1 MSPPDMV
8 TSCGPPAPAVME
20 AAVTA
25 SEAGQ
30 LNDENH
36 NVCLEVEITP
46 TQGEI
51 SVGESKFFL
60 CEVRFKILPNNHL
73 QIRGIKK
80 TDEGSYTCEGRL
92 MARGEIDL
100 KIIRVIVNVL
110 PTIRVW
116 QSEVN
121 ATAGVG
127 QSAMLTCAADGYP
140 EPMVT
145 WARASVLLE
154 SGEKYSFNE
163 DGSEM
168 TIMEVAKLD
177 EGEYTC
183 IAKNKAGE
191 SEQELSLRVFVK
203 PKITFLLNQSTSEME
218 EQVTL
223 TCEASGDPTPTI
235 NWSFGLR
242 PFTEGEQ
249 ASWTRPEQHKSLD
262 GNIVVRSDA
271 HAPKIQG
278 SVTVYTWEGNAANIS
293 CEVLA
298 HPSDVTPE
306 SENDFGSYNC
316 TASNEMGTESK
327 EFLLIQADVPSA
339 PSLREV
345 EPFSSSARVEFQGPD
360 ATGGVPVLRYRA
372 EWKTVGM
379 GSWVQRVYEVHG
391 GALSEVTITGL
402 KPGTNYL
409 VKMSAINGKG
419 EGETSPAVV
428 FKTEPVREPEPPKL
442 EGTLQTKG
450 NSLKVN
456 WFKQD
461 DGGSPI
467 THYLVR
473 YKPKH
478 QADWKPEIRLPS
490 GSEYVVLSGLEW
502 NTEYDVFV
510 VAENQQGKSQPGTL
524 TFRTSPEP
532 AAIPGILILAF
543 VLLLLAVDVTC
554 YFTNKCGLIIKDE
567 SKEPI
572 VEVKTED
579 ELAAHTAALALDTLS
594 SVATNSDTANTTYD
608 PAQDSPS
615 SESTALTCSLSALA
629 TDPLPAPAPAPTPES
644 NTAPPTPL
652 ISTSDITARVA
663 PLLDLLGDSSPR
675 AENKMSATAV
685 NATDS
690 PKSPKKSPIPI
701 PPRRRNSNRPAPSPP
716 TPKSPTPTHS
726 TPSPT
731 VAPRKSAPDS
741 PSLAPSTASPTP
753 NTRKAAP
760 IAPDSLSPAPT
771 PLTPPPLNLHLLP
784 PALLNQS
791 LLPPTVLDS
800 STPAPDTDKPDS
812 TTKDTHTPA
821 SNIDPTTTSTPK
833 SVPSAPTTAFNAD
846 ITAAIVHED
855 TTKYAPVFPDILTP
869 IPAPTNAPTPAPNAP
884 TAPSFAT
891 PAAPMVTITP
901 ASTTYDTP
909 TPTLTTHMP
918 TTTEPQ
924 AQEIELELTNGVETE
939 SPSLPPAEPT
949 RFQSSPTPS
958 AAPVLSSSSSSLANR
973 DGFGADLQA
982 SGPPALEELDSL
994 AKAAPL
1000 NYEKIFEEKS
1010 KTEEVK
1016 TALSEVTT
1024 EHNDP
1029 PTLTQPTQPMTLPRT
1044 APLARAPPSP
1054 SNTAPPTPL
1063 ISTSDITAR
1072 VAPLLDLLGDSSPR
1086 AENKMSA
1093 TAVNAT
1099 DSPKSPKKSPIPIPP
1114 RRRNSNRPAP
1124 SPPTP
1129 KSPTP
1134 THSTPSPTVAPR
1146 KSAPDSPSLAPS
1158 TASPT
1163 PNTRKAA
1170 PIAPDSLS
1178 PAPTVFTFPASDT
1191 STLKPAPTA
1200 TSTAK
1205 PVPVTP
1211 TVLDSSTPAPDTDK
1225 PDSTTKDTH
1234 TPASNIDPTTTSTP
1248 KSVPSAPTTAFNAD
1262 ITAAIVH
1269 EDTTKYAPVFPDI
1282 LTPIPA
1288 PTNAPT
1294 PAPNAPTAPSF
1305 ATPAAPMVTITPAS
1319 TTYDTPTPTLTTHM
1333 PTTTEPQAQEI
1344 ELELT
1349 NGVETE
1355 SPSLPPAEPTRFQ
1368 SSPTP
1373 SAAPVLSSSSS
1384 SLANRDGFGADLQ
1397 ASGPPALEELDSLAK
1412 AAPLNYEKIFEE
1424 KSKTE
1429 EVKTALSE
1437 VTTEHNDVTQTN
1449 ASASDSKA

>member
-1 MSPPDMV
+1 MLHAKDFILALLLVGS
-8 TSCGPPAPAVME
+8 T
-20 AAVTA
+20 
-25 SEAGQ
+25 
-30 LNDENH
+30 
-36 NVCLEVEITP
+36 VCLEVEITP

-60 CEVRFKILPNNHL
+60 CEIVGVAKEIDWYSPSGERIEPNKPEITVTRNDESSSTLTLYKAGVDSAGTYKCLATNGDQSAEATVNVKFYQRITFKNAPSPQEFNEGDNANIVCDVISSPPPTIIWKHKGAKIQMEKDVRFKILPNSHL

-127 QSAMLTCAADGYP
+127 QSAILTCAADGYP

-145 WARASVLLE
+145 WARAGVLLE
-154 SGEKYSFNE
+154 SGDKYSFNE

-191 SEQELSLRVFVK
+191 SEQEVSLRVFVK

-262 GNIVVRSDA
+262 GNVVVRSDA
-271 HAPKIQG
+271 RVSSLTLKYANFTDAGQYLCSARNAIGVDSQPAYLEVRYAPKIQG

-298 HPSDVTPE
+298 HPSDVSMLWLRDGFQLPNDNVTKTKVFQSPTASYLEVTPE

-339 PSLREV
+339 PSLGEV
-345 EPFSSSARVEFQGPD
+345 EPFSSSARVEFQEPD
-360 ATGGVPVLRYRA
+360 ATGGVPILRYRA
-372 EWKTVGM
+372 EWKTVGR
-379 GSWVQRVYEVHG
+379 GSWVQRVYDVQG
-391 GALSEVTITGL
+391 GALSEVTIIGL
-402 KPGTNYL
+402 KPETNYE

-428 FKTEPVREPEPPKL
+428 FKTEPVQGEPEPPKL

-456 WFKQD
+456 WLKQD

-502 NTEYDVFV
+502 NTEYNVFV

-524 TFRTSPEP
+524 TIRTSPEP
-532 AAIPGILILAF
+532 AAIPDIDGESALSTGIMAGILILAF

-554 YFTNKCGLIIKDE
+554 FFTNKCGLIMCLCGKPGSGAKGHNLEQGKAAFLKDE

-572 VEVKTED
+572 VEVRTED
-579 ELAAHTAALALDTLS
+579 ECTANHNAGGPTEPSETTPLTEPELAAHTAALALDTLS
-594 SVATNSDTANTTYD
+594 SVATISDTANTTYD

-615 SESTALTCSLSALA
+615 SESTALTCSLSGLA

-644 NTAPPTPL
+644 NTAPPTPF

-675 AENKMSATAV
+675 AEMYATAV
-685 NATDS
+685 SATDS

-726 TPSPT
+726 TPSHT
-731 VAPRKSAPDS
+731 VSPRKSTPES
-741 PSLAPSTASPTP
+741 PSLAPSTASPSP

-760 IAPDSLSPAPT
+760 IAPDSPSPAPT
-771 PLTPPPLNLHLLP
+771 AFTFPASDTSTAKPAPTATSTVTPVPGT
-784 PALLNQS
+784 
-791 LLPPTVLDS
+791 PTVLGS
-800 STPAPDTDKPDS
+800 STPVPDPDKPDS
-812 TTKDTHTPA
+812 TTKDTPA
-821 SNIDPTTTSTPK
+821 PNIDPTPTPTTT
-833 SVPSAPTTAFNAD
+833 SVPSAPTTAFNAE

-855 TTKYAPVFPDILTP
+855 AAKCAPLFPDILTS
-869 IPAPTNAPTPAPNAP
+869 IPAPTTP
-884 TAPSFAT
+884 TAPT
-891 PAAPMVTITP
+891 VTITP
-901 ASTTYDTP
+901 ASTIYGTP
-909 TPTLTTHMP
+909 TPTLTPHMP
-918 TTTEPQ
+918 TTTAPQ
-924 AQEIELELTNGVETE
+924 APEIELELTNGVETE
-939 SPSLPPAEPT
+939 NPSLSAAEPT
-949 RFQSSPTPS
+949 RFQSSPTSSPG
-958 AAPVLSSSSSSLANR
+958 LSSSSSPLANGN
-973 DGFGADLQA
+973 GFGADLRA
-982 SGPPALEELDSL
+982 SSPPALEELDSL

-1000 NYEKIFEEKS
+1000 NNEKIFGGEKGKAEEA
-1010 KTEEVK
+1010 EVK

-1024 EHNDP
+1024 EHN
-1029 PTLTQPTQPMTLPRT
+1029 
-1044 APLARAPPSP
+1044 
-1054 SNTAPPTPL
+1054 N
-1063 ISTSDITAR
+1063 
-1072 VAPLLDLLGDSSPR
+1072 
-1086 AENKMSA
+1086 
-1093 TAVNAT
+1093 
-1099 DSPKSPKKSPIPIPP
+1099 
-1114 RRRNSNRPAP
+1114 
-1124 SPPTP
+1124 
-1129 KSPTP
+1129 
-1134 THSTPSPTVAPR
+1134 
-1146 KSAPDSPSLAPS
+1146 
-1158 TASPT
+1158 
-1163 PNTRKAA
+1163 
-1170 PIAPDSLS
+1170 
-1178 PAPTVFTFPASDT
+1178 
-1191 STLKPAPTA
+1191 
-1200 TSTAK
+1200 
-1205 PVPVTP
+1205 
-1211 TVLDSSTPAPDTDK
+1211 
-1225 PDSTTKDTH
+1225 
-1234 TPASNIDPTTTSTP
+1234 
-1248 KSVPSAPTTAFNAD
+1248 
-1262 ITAAIVH
+1262 
-1269 EDTTKYAPVFPDI
+1269 
-1282 LTPIPA
+1282 
-1288 PTNAPT
+1288 
-1294 PAPNAPTAPSF
+1294 
-1305 ATPAAPMVTITPAS
+1305 
-1319 TTYDTPTPTLTTHM
+1319 
-1333 PTTTEPQAQEI
+1333 
-1344 ELELT
+1344 
-1349 NGVETE
+1349 
-1355 SPSLPPAEPTRFQ
+1355 
-1368 SSPTP
+1368 
-1373 SAAPVLSSSSS
+1373 
-1384 SLANRDGFGADLQ
+1384 
-1397 ASGPPALEELDSLAK
+1397 
-1412 AAPLNYEKIFEE
+1412 
-1424 KSKTE
+1424 
-1429 EVKTALSE
+1429 
-1437 VTTEHNDVTQTN
+1437 VTQTN
-1449 ASASDSKA
+1449 ASDSKA

>member
-1 MSPPDMV
+1 MLHAKDFILALLLVGS
-8 TSCGPPAPAVME
+8 T
-20 AAVTA
+20 
-25 SEAGQ
+25 
-30 LNDENH
+30 
-36 NVCLEVEITP
+36 VCLEVEITP

-60 CEVRFKILPNNHL
+60 CEIVGVAKEIDWYSPSGERIEPNKPEITVTRNDESSSTLTLYKAGVDSAGTYKCLATNGDQSAEATVNVKFYQRITFKNAPSPQEFNEGDNANIVCDVISSPPPTIIWKHKGAKIQMEKDVRFKILPNSHL

-127 QSAMLTCAADGYP
+127 QSAILTCAADGYP

-145 WARASVLLE
+145 WARAGVLLE
-154 SGEKYSFNE
+154 SGDKYSFNE

-191 SEQELSLRVFVK
+191 SEQEVSLRVFVK

-249 ASWTRPEQHKSLD
+249 SLD
-262 GNIVVRSDA
+262 GNVVVRSDA
-271 HAPKIQG
+271 RVSSLTLKYANFTDAGQYLCSARNAIGVDSQPAYLEVRYAPKIQG

-298 HPSDVTPE
+298 HPSDVSMLWLRDGFQLPNDNVTKTKVFQSPTASYLEVTPE

-339 PSLREV
+339 PSLGEV
-345 EPFSSSARVEFQGPD
+345 EPFSSSARVEFQEPD
-360 ATGGVPVLRYRA
+360 ATGGVPILRYRA
-372 EWKTVGM
+372 EWKTVGR
-379 GSWVQRVYEVHG
+379 GSWVQRVYDVQG
-391 GALSEVTITGL
+391 GALSEVTIIGL
-402 KPGTNYL
+402 KPETNYE

-456 WFKQD
+456 WLKQD

-502 NTEYDVFV
+502 NTEYNVFV

-524 TFRTSPEP
+524 TIRTSPEP
-532 AAIPGILILAF
+532 AAIPDIDGESALSTGIMAGILILAF

-554 YFTNKCGLIIKDE
+554 FFTNKCGLIMCLCGKPGSGAKGHNLEQGKAAFLKDE

-572 VEVKTED
+572 VEVRTED
-579 ELAAHTAALALDTLS
+579 ECTANHNAGGPTEPSETTPLTEPELAAHTAALALDTLS
-594 SVATNSDTANTTYD
+594 SVATISDTANTTYD

-615 SESTALTCSLSALA
+615 SESTALTCSLSGLA

-644 NTAPPTPL
+644 NTAPPTPF

-675 AENKMSATAV
+675 AEMYATAV
-685 NATDS
+685 SATDS

-726 TPSPT
+726 TPSHT
-731 VAPRKSAPDS
+731 VSPRKSTPES
-741 PSLAPSTASPTP
+741 PSLAPSTASPSP

-760 IAPDSLSPAPT
+760 IAPDSPSPAPT
-771 PLTPPPLNLHLLP
+771 AFTFPASDTSTAKPAPTATSTVTPVPGT
-784 PALLNQS
+784 
-791 LLPPTVLDS
+791 PTVLGS
-800 STPAPDTDKPDS
+800 STPVPDPDKPDS
-812 TTKDTHTPA
+812 TTKDTPA
-821 SNIDPTTTSTPK
+821 PNIDPTPTPTTT
-833 SVPSAPTTAFNAD
+833 SVPSAPTTAFNAE

-855 TTKYAPVFPDILTP
+855 AAKCAPLFPDILTS
-869 IPAPTNAPTPAPNAP
+869 IPAPTTP
-884 TAPSFAT
+884 TAPT
-891 PAAPMVTITP
+891 VTITP
-901 ASTTYDTP
+901 ASTIYGTP
-909 TPTLTTHMP
+909 TPTLTPHMP
-918 TTTEPQ
+918 TTTAPQ
-924 AQEIELELTNGVETE
+924 APEIELELTNGVETE
-939 SPSLPPAEPT
+939 NPSLSAAEPT
-949 RFQSSPTPS
+949 RFQSSPTSSPG
-958 AAPVLSSSSSSLANR
+958 LSSSSSPLANGN
-973 DGFGADLQA
+973 GFGADLRA
-982 SGPPALEELDSL
+982 SSPPALEELDSL

-1000 NYEKIFEEKS
+1000 NNEKIFGGEKGKAEEA
-1010 KTEEVK
+1010 EVK

-1024 EHNDP
+1024 EHN
-1029 PTLTQPTQPMTLPRT
+1029 
-1044 APLARAPPSP
+1044 
-1054 SNTAPPTPL
+1054 N
-1063 ISTSDITAR
+1063 
-1072 VAPLLDLLGDSSPR
+1072 
-1086 AENKMSA
+1086 
-1093 TAVNAT
+1093 
-1099 DSPKSPKKSPIPIPP
+1099 
-1114 RRRNSNRPAP
+1114 
-1124 SPPTP
+1124 
-1129 KSPTP
+1129 
-1134 THSTPSPTVAPR
+1134 
-1146 KSAPDSPSLAPS
+1146 
-1158 TASPT
+1158 
-1163 PNTRKAA
+1163 
-1170 PIAPDSLS
+1170 
-1178 PAPTVFTFPASDT
+1178 
-1191 STLKPAPTA
+1191 
-1200 TSTAK
+1200 
-1205 PVPVTP
+1205 
-1211 TVLDSSTPAPDTDK
+1211 
-1225 PDSTTKDTH
+1225 
-1234 TPASNIDPTTTSTP
+1234 
-1248 KSVPSAPTTAFNAD
+1248 
-1262 ITAAIVH
+1262 
-1269 EDTTKYAPVFPDI
+1269 
-1282 LTPIPA
+1282 
-1288 PTNAPT
+1288 
-1294 PAPNAPTAPSF
+1294 
-1305 ATPAAPMVTITPAS
+1305 
-1319 TTYDTPTPTLTTHM
+1319 
-1333 PTTTEPQAQEI
+1333 
-1344 ELELT
+1344 
-1349 NGVETE
+1349 
-1355 SPSLPPAEPTRFQ
+1355 
-1368 SSPTP
+1368 
-1373 SAAPVLSSSSS
+1373 
-1384 SLANRDGFGADLQ
+1384 
-1397 ASGPPALEELDSLAK
+1397 
-1412 AAPLNYEKIFEE
+1412 
-1424 KSKTE
+1424 
-1429 EVKTALSE
+1429 
-1437 VTTEHNDVTQTN
+1437 VTQTN
-1449 ASASDSKA
+1449 ASDSKA

>member
-1 MSPPDMV
+1 MLHAKDIILALLLVGS
-8 TSCGPPAPAVME
+8 T
-20 AAVTA
+20 
-25 SEAGQ
+25 
-30 LNDENH
+30 
-36 NVCLEVEITP
+36 VCLEVEITP

-60 CEVRFKILPNNHL
+60 CEIVGVAKEIDWYSPSGERIEPNKPEITVTRNDESSSTLTLYKAGVDSAGTYKCLATNGDQSAEATVNVKFYQRITFKNAPSPQEFNEGDNAYIVCDVISSPPPTIIWKHKGAKIQMEKDVRFKILPNNHL

-145 WARASVLLE
+145 WARAGVLLE
-154 SGEKYSFNE
+154 SGDKYSFNK

-191 SEQELSLRVFVK
+191 SEQEVSLRVFVK
-203 PKITFLLNQSTSEME
+203 PKITFLLNQSTSEMA

-249 ASWTRPEQHKSLD
+249 SLD
-262 GNIVVRSDA
+262 GNVVVRSDA
-271 HAPKIQG
+271 RVSSLTLKYAKFTDAGQYLCSARNAIGVDSQPAYLEVRYAPKIQG

-298 HPSDVTPE
+298 HPSDVSMLWLRDGFQLPNANITKAKVFQSPTASYLEVTPE

-316 TASNEMGTESK
+316 TAANEMGTESK

-339 PSLREV
+339 PSLGGV
-345 EPFSSSARVEFQGPD
+345 EAFSSSARVEFQEPD

-372 EWKTVGM
+372 EWKTVGR
-379 GSWVQRVYEVHG
+379 GTWVQMVYDVQG
-391 GALSEVTITGL
+391 GALSEITITGL
-402 KPGTNYL
+402 KPETNYE

-419 EGETSPAVV
+419 EGETSPVVV
-428 FKTEPVREPEPPKL
+428 FKTEPVRYSYANGIFHFFTEDSEGEPEPPKL

-456 WFKQD
+456 WLKQD

-524 TFRTSPEP
+524 TIRTSPEP
-532 AAIPGILILAF
+532 SAIPDIDGESALSMGIMAGILILAF

-554 YFTNKCGLIIKDE
+554 YFTNKCGLIMCLCCKPGSGAKGHNLEQGKAAFIKDE

-572 VEVKTED
+572 VEVRTED
-579 ELAAHTAALALDTLS
+579 ECTANHNAGGPTEPSETTPLTEPELAAHTAALALDTLS
-594 SVATNSDTANTTYD
+594 SVATISDTANTTYD

-644 NTAPPTPL
+644 NTAPPTPF

-675 AENKMSATAV
+675 ADNMYATAV
-685 NATDS
+685 SATDCPTS
-690 PKSPKKSPIPI
+690 PKNSPIPI

-726 TPSPT
+726 TT
-731 VAPRKSAPDS
+731 MAPRKSAPES
-741 PSLAPSTASPTP
+741 PSLAPSTASPSP

-760 IAPDSLSPAPT
+760 IAPDSPSPASMAFT
-771 PLTPPPLNLHLLP
+771 F
-784 PALLNQS
+784 
-791 LLPPTVLDS
+791 
-800 STPAPDTDKPDS
+800 
-812 TTKDTHTPA
+812 PA
-821 SNIDPTTTSTPK
+821 SDTSTSKLAPTTT

-855 TTKYAPVFPDILTP
+855 TIKCAPVFPDILTS
-869 IPAPTNAPTPAPNAP
+869 IPVPTSATPAPNAS

-891 PAAPMVTITP
+891 PAAPTVTITL
-901 ASTTYDTP
+901 ASTIYDTP
-909 TPTLTTHMP
+909 TPTLTPHMP
-918 TTTEPQ
+918 TTTAPQ
-924 AQEIELELTNGVETE
+924 APEIELELTNGVETE
-939 SPSLPPAEPT
+939 CPSMPPAEPT
-949 RFQSSPTPS
+949 RFQSSPIPS
-958 AAPVLSSSSSSLANR
+958 PAPGLSSSSSPLANGN
-973 DGFGADLQA
+973 GFGADLQA
-982 SGPPALEELDSL
+982 SSPPALEELDSP

-1000 NYEKIFEEKS
+1000 NDEKIFGGEKS
-1010 KTEEVK
+1010 KAEEAEVK

-1024 EHNDP
+1024 EHNNV
-1029 PTLTQPTQPMTLPRT
+1029 TQ
-1044 APLARAPPSP
+1044 
-1054 SNTAPPTPL
+1054 
-1063 ISTSDITAR
+1063 
-1072 VAPLLDLLGDSSPR
+1072 
-1086 AENKMSA
+1086 
-1093 TAVNAT
+1093 
-1099 DSPKSPKKSPIPIPP
+1099 
-1114 RRRNSNRPAP
+1114 RN
-1124 SPPTP
+1124 
-1129 KSPTP
+1129 
-1134 THSTPSPTVAPR
+1134 
-1146 KSAPDSPSLAPS
+1146 
-1158 TASPT
+1158 
-1163 PNTRKAA
+1163 
-1170 PIAPDSLS
+1170 
-1178 PAPTVFTFPASDT
+1178 ASD
-1191 STLKPAPTA
+1191 
-1200 TSTAK
+1200 
-1205 PVPVTP
+1205 
-1211 TVLDSSTPAPDTDK
+1211 
-1225 PDSTTKDTH
+1225 
-1234 TPASNIDPTTTSTP
+1234 N
-1248 KSVPSAPTTAFNAD
+1248 
-1262 ITAAIVH
+1262 
-1269 EDTTKYAPVFPDI
+1269 
-1282 LTPIPA
+1282 
-1288 PTNAPT
+1288 
-1294 PAPNAPTAPSF
+1294 
-1305 ATPAAPMVTITPAS
+1305 
-1319 TTYDTPTPTLTTHM
+1319 
-1333 PTTTEPQAQEI
+1333 
-1344 ELELT
+1344 
-1349 NGVETE
+1349 
-1355 SPSLPPAEPTRFQ
+1355 
-1368 SSPTP
+1368 
-1373 SAAPVLSSSSS
+1373 
-1384 SLANRDGFGADLQ
+1384 
-1397 ASGPPALEELDSLAK
+1397 K
-1412 AAPLNYEKIFEE
+1412 A
-1424 KSKTE
+1424 
-1429 EVKTALSE
+1429 
-1437 VTTEHNDVTQTN
+1437 
-1449 ASASDSKA
+1449 

>member
-1 MSPPDMV
+1 MLHAKDFILALLLVGS
-8 TSCGPPAPAVME
+8 T
-20 AAVTA
+20 
-25 SEAGQ
+25 
-30 LNDENH
+30 
-36 NVCLEVEITP
+36 VCLEVEITP

-60 CEVRFKILPNNHL
+60 CEIVGVAKEIDWYSPSGERIEPNKPEITVTRNDESSSTLTLYKAGVDSAGTYKCLATNGDQSAEATVNVKFYQRITFKNAPSPQEFNEGDNANIVCDVISSPPPTIIWKHKGAKIQMEKDVRFKILPNSHL

-127 QSAMLTCAADGYP
+127 QSAILTCAADGYP

-145 WARASVLLE
+145 WARAGVLLE
-154 SGEKYSFNE
+154 SGDKYSFNE

-191 SEQELSLRVFVK
+191 SEQEVSLRVFVK

-262 GNIVVRSDA
+262 GNVVVRSDA
-271 HAPKIQG
+271 RVSSLTLKYANFTDAGQYLCSARNAIGVDSQPAYLEVRYAPKIQG

-298 HPSDVTPE
+298 HPSDVSMLWLRDGFQLPNDNVTKTKVFQSPTASYLEVTPE

-339 PSLREV
+339 PSLGEV
-345 EPFSSSARVEFQGPD
+345 EPFSSSARVEFQEPD
-360 ATGGVPVLRYRA
+360 ATGGVPILRYRA
-372 EWKTVGM
+372 EWKTVGR
-379 GSWVQRVYEVHG
+379 GSWVQRVYDVQG
-391 GALSEVTITGL
+391 GALSEVTIIGL
-402 KPGTNYL
+402 KPETNYE

-456 WFKQD
+456 WLKQD

-502 NTEYDVFV
+502 NTEYNVFV

-524 TFRTSPEP
+524 TIRTSPEP
-532 AAIPGILILAF
+532 AAIPDIDGESALSTGIMAGILILAF

-554 YFTNKCGLIIKDE
+554 FFTNKCGLIMCLCGKPGSGAKGHNLEQGKAAFLKDE

-572 VEVKTED
+572 VEVRTED
-579 ELAAHTAALALDTLS
+579 ECTANHNAGGPTEPSETTPLTEPELAAHTAALALDTLS
-594 SVATNSDTANTTYD
+594 SVATISDTANTTYD

-615 SESTALTCSLSALA
+615 SESTALTCSLSGLA

-644 NTAPPTPL
+644 NTAPPTPF

-675 AENKMSATAV
+675 AEMYATAV
-685 NATDS
+685 SATDS

-726 TPSPT
+726 TPSHT
-731 VAPRKSAPDS
+731 VSPRKSTPES
-741 PSLAPSTASPTP
+741 PSLAPSTASPSP

-760 IAPDSLSPAPT
+760 IAPDSPSPAPT
-771 PLTPPPLNLHLLP
+771 AFTFPASDTSTAKPAPTATSTVTPVPGT
-784 PALLNQS
+784 
-791 LLPPTVLDS
+791 PTVLGS
-800 STPAPDTDKPDS
+800 STPVPDPDKPDS
-812 TTKDTHTPA
+812 TTKDTPA
-821 SNIDPTTTSTPK
+821 PNIDPTPTPTTT
-833 SVPSAPTTAFNAD
+833 SVPSAPTTAFNAE

-855 TTKYAPVFPDILTP
+855 AAKCAPLFPDILTS
-869 IPAPTNAPTPAPNAP
+869 IPAPTTP
-884 TAPSFAT
+884 TAPT
-891 PAAPMVTITP
+891 VTITP
-901 ASTTYDTP
+901 ASTIYGTP
-909 TPTLTTHMP
+909 TPTLTPHMP
-918 TTTEPQ
+918 TTTAPQ
-924 AQEIELELTNGVETE
+924 APEIELELTNGVETE
-939 SPSLPPAEPT
+939 NPSLSAAEPT
-949 RFQSSPTPS
+949 RFQSSPTSSPG
-958 AAPVLSSSSSSLANR
+958 LSSSSSPLANGN
-973 DGFGADLQA
+973 GFGADLRA
-982 SGPPALEELDSL
+982 SSPPALEELDSL

-1000 NYEKIFEEKS
+1000 NNEKIFGGEKGKAEEA
-1010 KTEEVK
+1010 EVK

-1024 EHNDP
+1024 EHN
-1029 PTLTQPTQPMTLPRT
+1029 
-1044 APLARAPPSP
+1044 
-1054 SNTAPPTPL
+1054 N
-1063 ISTSDITAR
+1063 
-1072 VAPLLDLLGDSSPR
+1072 
-1086 AENKMSA
+1086 
-1093 TAVNAT
+1093 
-1099 DSPKSPKKSPIPIPP
+1099 
-1114 RRRNSNRPAP
+1114 
-1124 SPPTP
+1124 
-1129 KSPTP
+1129 
-1134 THSTPSPTVAPR
+1134 
-1146 KSAPDSPSLAPS
+1146 
-1158 TASPT
+1158 
-1163 PNTRKAA
+1163 
-1170 PIAPDSLS
+1170 
-1178 PAPTVFTFPASDT
+1178 
-1191 STLKPAPTA
+1191 
-1200 TSTAK
+1200 
-1205 PVPVTP
+1205 
-1211 TVLDSSTPAPDTDK
+1211 
-1225 PDSTTKDTH
+1225 
-1234 TPASNIDPTTTSTP
+1234 
-1248 KSVPSAPTTAFNAD
+1248 
-1262 ITAAIVH
+1262 
-1269 EDTTKYAPVFPDI
+1269 
-1282 LTPIPA
+1282 
-1288 PTNAPT
+1288 
-1294 PAPNAPTAPSF
+1294 
-1305 ATPAAPMVTITPAS
+1305 
-1319 TTYDTPTPTLTTHM
+1319 
-1333 PTTTEPQAQEI
+1333 
-1344 ELELT
+1344 
-1349 NGVETE
+1349 
-1355 SPSLPPAEPTRFQ
+1355 
-1368 SSPTP
+1368 
-1373 SAAPVLSSSSS
+1373 
-1384 SLANRDGFGADLQ
+1384 
-1397 ASGPPALEELDSLAK
+1397 
-1412 AAPLNYEKIFEE
+1412 
-1424 KSKTE
+1424 
-1429 EVKTALSE
+1429 
-1437 VTTEHNDVTQTN
+1437 VTQTN
-1449 ASASDSKA
+1449 ASDSKA

>member
-1 MSPPDMV
+1 MLHAKDFILALLLVGS
-8 TSCGPPAPAVME
+8 T
-20 AAVTA
+20 
-25 SEAGQ
+25 
-30 LNDENH
+30 
-36 NVCLEVEITP
+36 VCLEVEITP

-60 CEVRFKILPNNHL
+60 CEIVGVAKEIDWYSPSGERIEPNKPEITVTRNDESSSTLTLYKAGVDSAGTYKCLATNGDQSAEATVNVKFYQRITFKNAPSPQEFNEGDNANIVCDVISSPPPTIIWKHKGAKIQMEKDVRFKILPNNHL

-127 QSAMLTCAADGYP
+127 QSAILTCAADGYP

-145 WARASVLLE
+145 WARAGVLLE
-154 SGEKYSFNE
+154 SGDKYSFNE

-249 ASWTRPEQHKSLD
+249 AHLNRIYQSLD
-262 GNIVVRSDA
+262 GNVVVRSDA
-271 HAPKIQG
+271 RVSSLTLKYANFTDAGQYLCSARNAIGVDSQPAYLEVRYAPKIQG

-298 HPSDVTPE
+298 HPSDVSMLWLRDGFQLPNANVTKAKVFQSPTASYLEVTPE

-339 PSLREV
+339 PSLGEV
-345 EPFSSSARVEFQGPD
+345 EPFSSSARVEFQEPD
-360 ATGGVPVLRYRA
+360 ATGGVPILQYRA
-372 EWKTVGM
+372 EWKTVGR
-379 GSWVQRVYEVHG
+379 GSWVQRVYDVQG
-391 GALSEVTITGL
+391 GALSEVTIIGL
-402 KPGTNYL
+402 KPETNYE

-428 FKTEPVREPEPPKL
+428 FKTEPVRYSYANGIFHFFTEDSEGEPEPPKL

-456 WFKQD
+456 WLKQD

-502 NTEYDVFV
+502 NTEYNVFV

-524 TFRTSPEP
+524 TIRTSPEP
-532 AAIPGILILAF
+532 AAIPDIDGESALSTGIMAGILILAF

-554 YFTNKCGLIIKDE
+554 FFTNKCGLIMCLCGKPGSGAKGHNLEQGKAAFLKDE

-572 VEVKTED
+572 VEVRTED
-579 ELAAHTAALALDTLS
+579 ECTANHNAGGPTEPSETTPLTEPELAAHTAALALDTLS
-594 SVATNSDTANTTYD
+594 SVATISDTANTTYD

-615 SESTALTCSLSALA
+615 SESTALTCSLSGLA
-629 TDPLPAPAPAPTPES
+629 TDPLPAPTPES
-644 NTAPPTPL
+644 NTAPPTPF

-675 AENKMSATAV
+675 AEMYATAV
-685 NATDS
+685 SATDS

-726 TPSPT
+726 TPSHT
-731 VAPRKSAPDS
+731 VAPRKSAPES
-741 PSLAPSTASPTP
+741 PSLAPSTASPSP

-760 IAPDSLSPAPT
+760 IAPDSPSPAPT
-771 PLTPPPLNLHLLP
+771 AFTFPASNTSTSKTAPTATSTVTPVPGT
-784 PALLNQS
+784 
-791 LLPPTVLDS
+791 PTVLGS
-800 STPAPDTDKPDS
+800 STPVPDPDKPDS

-821 SNIDPTTTSTPK
+821 PNIDPTPTPTTT
-833 SVPSAPTTAFNAD
+833 SVPSAPTTAFNAE

-855 TTKYAPVFPDILTP
+855 TAKCAPVFPDILTS
-869 IPAPTNAPTPAPNAP
+869 IPAPT
-884 TAPSFAT
+884 T
-891 PAAPMVTITP
+891 PAAPTVTITP
-901 ASTTYDTP
+901 ASTIYDTP
-909 TPTLTTHMP
+909 TPTLTPHMP
-918 TTTEPQ
+918 TTTAPQ
-924 AQEIELELTNGVETE
+924 APEIELELTNGVETE
-939 SPSLPPAEPT
+939 NPSLSAAEPT

-958 AAPVLSSSSSSLANR
+958 PAPGLSSSSSPLANGN
-973 DGFGADLQA
+973 GFGADLRA
-982 SGPPALEELDSL
+982 SSPPALEELDSL

-1000 NYEKIFEEKS
+1000 NNEKIFGGEKGKAEEA
-1010 KTEEVK
+1010 EVK

-1024 EHNDP
+1024 EHN
-1029 PTLTQPTQPMTLPRT
+1029 
-1044 APLARAPPSP
+1044 
-1054 SNTAPPTPL
+1054 N
-1063 ISTSDITAR
+1063 
-1072 VAPLLDLLGDSSPR
+1072 
-1086 AENKMSA
+1086 
-1093 TAVNAT
+1093 
-1099 DSPKSPKKSPIPIPP
+1099 
-1114 RRRNSNRPAP
+1114 
-1124 SPPTP
+1124 
-1129 KSPTP
+1129 
-1134 THSTPSPTVAPR
+1134 
-1146 KSAPDSPSLAPS
+1146 
-1158 TASPT
+1158 
-1163 PNTRKAA
+1163 
-1170 PIAPDSLS
+1170 
-1178 PAPTVFTFPASDT
+1178 
-1191 STLKPAPTA
+1191 
-1200 TSTAK
+1200 
-1205 PVPVTP
+1205 
-1211 TVLDSSTPAPDTDK
+1211 
-1225 PDSTTKDTH
+1225 
-1234 TPASNIDPTTTSTP
+1234 
-1248 KSVPSAPTTAFNAD
+1248 
-1262 ITAAIVH
+1262 
-1269 EDTTKYAPVFPDI
+1269 
-1282 LTPIPA
+1282 
-1288 PTNAPT
+1288 
-1294 PAPNAPTAPSF
+1294 
-1305 ATPAAPMVTITPAS
+1305 
-1319 TTYDTPTPTLTTHM
+1319 
-1333 PTTTEPQAQEI
+1333 
-1344 ELELT
+1344 
-1349 NGVETE
+1349 
-1355 SPSLPPAEPTRFQ
+1355 
-1368 SSPTP
+1368 
-1373 SAAPVLSSSSS
+1373 
-1384 SLANRDGFGADLQ
+1384 
-1397 ASGPPALEELDSLAK
+1397 
-1412 AAPLNYEKIFEE
+1412 
-1424 KSKTE
+1424 
-1429 EVKTALSE
+1429 
-1437 VTTEHNDVTQTN
+1437 VTQTN
-1449 ASASDSKA
+1449 ASDSKA

>member
-1 MSPPDMV
+1 MLHAKDIILALLLVGS
-8 TSCGPPAPAVME
+8 T
-20 AAVTA
+20 
-25 SEAGQ
+25 
-30 LNDENH
+30 
-36 NVCLEVEITP
+36 VCLEVEITP

-60 CEVRFKILPNNHL
+60 CEIVGVAKEIDWYSPSGEKIEPNKPEITVTRNDESSSTLTLYKAGVDSAGTYKCLATNGDQSAEATVNVKFYQRIIFKNAPSPQEFNEGDNANIICDVISSPPPTIIWKHKGAKIQMEKDVRFKILPNNHL

-154 SGEKYSFNE
+154 SGDKYSFNE

-191 SEQELSLRVFVK
+191 SEQEVSLRVFVK

-249 ASWTRPEQHKSLD
+249 SLD
-262 GNIVVRSDA
+262 GNVVVRSDA
-271 HAPKIQG
+271 RVSSLTLKYAKFTDAGQYLCSARNAIGVDSQPAYLEVRYAPKIQG

-298 HPSDVTPE
+298 HPSDVSMLWLRDGFQLPNANVTKAKVFQSPTASYLEVTPE

-316 TASNEMGTESK
+316 TAANEMGTESK

-339 PSLREV
+339 PSLGEV
-345 EPFSSSARVEFQGPD
+345 EPFSSSARVEFQEPD

-372 EWKTVGM
+372 EWKTVGR
-379 GSWVQRVYEVHG
+379 GSWVQRVYDVQG

-402 KPGTNYL
+402 KPETNYE

-456 WFKQD
+456 WLKQD

-478 QADWKPEIRLPS
+478 QADWKPEIQLPS
-490 GSEYVVLSGLEW
+490 GSENVVLSGLEW
-502 NTEYDVFV
+502 NTEYNVFV

-532 AAIPGILILAF
+532 AAIPDIDGESALSTGIMAGILILAF

-554 YFTNKCGLIIKDE
+554 YFTNKCGLIMCLCGKPGSRAKGHNLEQGKAAFIKDE

-572 VEVKTED
+572 VEVRTED
-579 ELAAHTAALALDTLS
+579 ECTANHNAGGPTEPSETTPLTEPELAAHTAALALDTLS
-594 SVATNSDTANTTYD
+594 SVATISDTANTTYD
-608 PAQDSPS
+608 PTQDSPS
-615 SESTALTCSLSALA
+615 SESTALNCSLSALA

-644 NTAPPTPL
+644 NTAPSTPF

-675 AENKMSATAV
+675 AEDKMYATAV
-685 NATDS
+685 SATDS

-701 PPRRRNSNRPAPSPP
+701 PSRRRNSNRPAPSPP

-731 VAPRKSAPDS
+731 VAPRKSAPES
-741 PSLAPSTASPTP
+741 PSLAPSTASPSP

-760 IAPDSLSPAPT
+760 IAPDSPSHAPT
-771 PLTPPPLNLHLLP
+771 AFTFPASDTSTSKLAPTATSTVTPVPGTPVP
-784 PALLNQS
+784 GT
-791 LLPPTVLDS
+791 PTVLGS
-800 STPAPDTDKPDS
+800 STPVPVPDPDKPDS
-812 TTKDTHTPA
+812 TTKDTPTPA
-821 SNIDPTTTSTPK
+821 PNIDPTPTTT

-855 TTKYAPVFPDILTP
+855 TSKCAPVFPHILTS
-869 IPAPTNAPTPAPNAP
+869 IPAPTSATTTPAPNAF

-891 PAAPMVTITP
+891 PAAPTVTITP
-901 ASTTYDTP
+901 ASTIYDTP
-909 TPTLTTHMP
+909 TPTLTHHMP
-918 TTTEPQ
+918 TTTAPQ
-924 AQEIELELTNGVETE
+924 APEIELELTNGVETE

-958 AAPVLSSSSSSLANR
+958 PAPGLSSSSSPLANGN
-973 DGFGADLQA
+973 GFGADLQA
-982 SGPPALEELDSL
+982 SSPPALEELDSL

-1000 NYEKIFEEKS
+1000 NDEKIFGGEKS
-1010 KTEEVK
+1010 KAEEVK

-1024 EHNDP
+1024 EHN
-1029 PTLTQPTQPMTLPRT
+1029 
-1044 APLARAPPSP
+1044 
-1054 SNTAPPTPL
+1054 N
-1063 ISTSDITAR
+1063 
-1072 VAPLLDLLGDSSPR
+1072 
-1086 AENKMSA
+1086 
-1093 TAVNAT
+1093 
-1099 DSPKSPKKSPIPIPP
+1099 
-1114 RRRNSNRPAP
+1114 
-1124 SPPTP
+1124 
-1129 KSPTP
+1129 
-1134 THSTPSPTVAPR
+1134 
-1146 KSAPDSPSLAPS
+1146 
-1158 TASPT
+1158 
-1163 PNTRKAA
+1163 
-1170 PIAPDSLS
+1170 
-1178 PAPTVFTFPASDT
+1178 
-1191 STLKPAPTA
+1191 
-1200 TSTAK
+1200 
-1205 PVPVTP
+1205 
-1211 TVLDSSTPAPDTDK
+1211 
-1225 PDSTTKDTH
+1225 
-1234 TPASNIDPTTTSTP
+1234 
-1248 KSVPSAPTTAFNAD
+1248 
-1262 ITAAIVH
+1262 
-1269 EDTTKYAPVFPDI
+1269 
-1282 LTPIPA
+1282 
-1288 PTNAPT
+1288 
-1294 PAPNAPTAPSF
+1294 
-1305 ATPAAPMVTITPAS
+1305 
-1319 TTYDTPTPTLTTHM
+1319 
-1333 PTTTEPQAQEI
+1333 
-1344 ELELT
+1344 
-1349 NGVETE
+1349 
-1355 SPSLPPAEPTRFQ
+1355 
-1368 SSPTP
+1368 
-1373 SAAPVLSSSSS
+1373 
-1384 SLANRDGFGADLQ
+1384 
-1397 ASGPPALEELDSLAK
+1397 
-1412 AAPLNYEKIFEE
+1412 
-1424 KSKTE
+1424 
-1429 EVKTALSE
+1429 
-1437 VTTEHNDVTQTN
+1437 VTQTN
-1449 ASASDSKA
+1449 ASDSKA